1 MNVQCPAC
9 GTYVA
14 ETATMCPYCGFR
26 GDDPSLPIYKQ
37 GEYRPVPIV
46 PCEIVMDDGRR
57 GEIWLSDEDSK
68 NLFRHLTNWKWLS
81 TMLPALAE
89 TLESMFGGT
98 VHLEAKLP
106 EHIMRMI
113 EEGKLHFATD
123 KNGEILAEVF
133 DERNKIFKQV
143 RLEKVVRNDTLLPA
157 MQHLETQAAL
167 CLVMEKIDEVGR
179 AVQQLGEE
187 MQQDRLAR
195 VDAAFDM
202 FQQACRIESSRERN
216 EYVREALNEA
226 TRAKALLV
234 RNFAQQQRLVK
245 QGSKKSDAALRAM
258 QDYVAIVNAVNV
270 QMQTHMALG
279 QQDVAA
285 YCLQDLNKFIKN
297 YDLDKRNTMLNLVGS
312 VKSKNR
318 GSNQGK
324 FMAFRCLVWV
334 SGSGGWWCWSGSL
347 GVWIPRRCSPPPC
360 NCLTRGGCRAWSS
373 VTRRTADGNCI
384 SRSGSRRVR
393 GSPARNRGA
402 ARPRV
407 RCMTRGSACGGI

>member
-26 GDDPSLPIYKQ
+26 GDDPSRPIYKQ
-37 GEYRPVPIV
+37 GEYHPVPIV
-46 PCEIVMDDGRR
+46 PCEIVVDDGRSC
-57 GEIWLSDEDSK
+57 EIRLSDEDNK
-68 NLFRHLTNWKWLS
+68 NLFWHLTDWKWLS
-81 TMLPALAE
+81 TMIPALAE
-89 TLESMFGGT
+89 TLESIFGGT

-106 EHIMRMI
+106 EHIMHMI

-143 RLEKVVRNDTLLPA
+143 RLEKVVRNDALLPA

-187 MQQDRLAR
+187 LQQDRLAR
-195 VDAAFDM
+195 IDAALDM
-202 FQQACRIESSRERN
+202 FQQACRIKSSRERN

-234 RNFAQQQRLVK
+234 RNFAQQQRLME
-245 QGSKKSDAALRAM
+245 QGGKKSDAALRAM

-279 QQDVAA
+279 QQDAAA

-297 YDLDKRNTMLNLVGS
+297 YDLDKRDTMLNLVGS

-318 GSNQGK
+318 GDNPEK
-324 FMAFRCLVWV
+324 FVA
-334 SGSGGWWCWSGSL
+334 GSL
-347 GVWIPRRCSPPPC
+347 RIAANVENVAKALDAGEAISPKLITESER
-360 NCLTRGGCRAWSS
+360 N
-373 VTRRTADGNCI
+373 GND
-384 SRSGSRRVR
+384 S
-393 GSPARNRGA
+393 NDEEKQHDEED
-402 ARPRV
+402 
-407 RCMTRGSACGGI
+407 

>member
-9 GTYVA
+9 GTFVT

-26 GDDPSLPIYKQ
+26 GDDPNQPIYKQ
-37 GEYRPVPIV
+37 GEYRPVPVV
-46 PCEIVMDDGRR
+46 PCEIVVDDGRSC
-57 GEIWLSDEDSK
+57 EIRLSDEDNK
-68 NLFRHLTNWKWLS
+68 NLFRHLADWNWLS

-89 TLESMFGGT
+89 TLESIFGGT

-106 EHIMRMI
+106 EHIMHMI

-143 RLEKVVRNDTLLPA
+143 RLEKVVRNDALLPA

-167 CLVMEKIDEVGR
+167 CLVMGKIDEVGR

-187 MQQDRLAR
+187 LQQDRLAR
-195 VDAAFDM
+195 VDAALDM

-234 RNFAQQQRLVK
+234 RNFAQQQRLME
-245 QGSKKSDAALRAM
+245 QGGKKSDAALRAM

-270 QMQTHMALG
+270 QMQTHMALE
-279 QQDVAA
+279 QQDAAA

-297 YDLDKRNTMLNLVGS
+297 YDLDKRDTMLNLVGS

-318 GSNQGK
+318 GDNPEK
-324 FMAFRCLVWV
+324 FVA
-334 SGSGGWWCWSGSL
+334 GSL
-347 GVWIPRRCSPPPC
+347 RIAANVENVAKALDAGEAISPKLITESER
-360 NCLTRGGCRAWSS
+360 N
-373 VTRRTADGNCI
+373 GND
-384 SRSGSRRVR
+384 S
-393 GSPARNRGA
+393 NDEEKQHDEED
-402 ARPRV
+402 
-407 RCMTRGSACGGI
+407 

>member
-9 GTYVA
+9 GTFVA

-26 GDDPSLPIYKQ
+26 GDDPNQPIYKQ
-37 GEYRPVPIV
+37 GEYRPVPVV
-46 PCEIVMDDGRR
+46 PCEIVVDDGRSC
-57 GEIWLSDEDSK
+57 EIRLSDEDNK
-68 NLFRHLTNWKWLS
+68 NLFRHLADWNWLS

-89 TLESMFGGT
+89 TLESIFGGT

-106 EHIMRMI
+106 EHIMHMI

-143 RLEKVVRNDTLLPA
+143 RLEKVVRNDALLPA

-167 CLVMEKIDEVGR
+167 CLVMGKIDEVGR

-187 MQQDRLAR
+187 LQQDRLVR
-195 VDAAFDM
+195 VDAALDM

-234 RNFAQQQRLVK
+234 RNFAQQQRLME
-245 QGSKKSDAALRAM
+245 QGGKKSDAALRAM

-270 QMQTHMALG
+270 QMQTHMALE
-279 QQDVAA
+279 QQDAAA

-297 YDLDKRNTMLNLVGS
+297 YDLDKRDTMLNLVGS

-318 GSNQGK
+318 GDNPEK
-324 FMAFRCLVWV
+324 FVA
-334 SGSGGWWCWSGSL
+334 GSL
-347 GVWIPRRCSPPPC
+347 RIAANVENVAKALDAGEAISPKLITESER
-360 NCLTRGGCRAWSS
+360 N
-373 VTRRTADGNCI
+373 GND
-384 SRSGSRRVR
+384 S
-393 GSPARNRGA
+393 NDEEKQHDEED
-402 ARPRV
+402 
-407 RCMTRGSACGGI
+407 

>member
-9 GTYVA
+9 GTFVA

-26 GDDPSLPIYKQ
+26 GDDPNQPIYKQ
-37 GEYRPVPIV
+37 GEYRPVPVV
-46 PCEIVMDDGRR
+46 PCEIVVDDGRSC
-57 GEIWLSDEDSK
+57 EIRLSDEDNK
-68 NLFRHLTNWKWLS
+68 NLFRHLADWNWLS

-89 TLESMFGGT
+89 TLESIFGGT

-106 EHIMRMI
+106 EHIMHMI
-113 EEGKLHFATD
+113 KEGKLHFATD

-143 RLEKVVRNDTLLPA
+143 RLEKVVRNDALLPA

-167 CLVMEKIDEVGR
+167 CLVMGKIDEVGR

-187 MQQDRLAR
+187 LQQDRLAR
-195 VDAAFDM
+195 VDAALDM

-234 RNFAQQQRLVK
+234 RNFAQQQRLME
-245 QGSKKSDAALRAM
+245 QGGKKSDAALRAM

-270 QMQTHMALG
+270 QMQTHMALE
-279 QQDVAA
+279 QQDAAA

-297 YDLDKRNTMLNLVGS
+297 YDLDKRDTMLNLVGS

-318 GSNQGK
+318 GDNPEK
-324 FMAFRCLVWV
+324 FVA
-334 SGSGGWWCWSGSL
+334 GSL
-347 GVWIPRRCSPPPC
+347 RIAANVENVAKALDAGEAISPKLITESER
-360 NCLTRGGCRAWSS
+360 N
-373 VTRRTADGNCI
+373 GND
-384 SRSGSRRVR
+384 S
-393 GSPARNRGA
+393 NDEEKQHDEED
-402 ARPRV
+402 
-407 RCMTRGSACGGI
+407 

>member
-26 GDDPSLPIYKQ
+26 GDDPSRPIYKQ
-37 GEYRPVPIV
+37 GEYHPVPIV
-46 PCEIVMDDGRR
+46 PCEIVVDDGRSC
-57 GEIWLSDEDSK
+57 EIRLSDEDNK
-68 NLFRHLTNWKWLS
+68 NLFRHLTDWKWLS
-81 TMLPALAE
+81 TMIPALAE
-89 TLESMFGGT
+89 TLESIFGGT

-106 EHIMRMI
+106 EHIMHMI

-123 KNGEILAEVF
+123 KNGEILADVF

-143 RLEKVVRNDTLLPA
+143 RLEKVVRNDALLPA

-167 CLVMEKIDEVGR
+167 CLVMEKIDEVDR

-187 MQQDRLAR
+187 LQQDRLAR
-195 VDAAFDM
+195 IDAALDM
-202 FQQACRIESSRERN
+202 FQQACRIKSSRERN

-234 RNFAQQQRLVK
+234 RNFAQQQRLME
-245 QGSKKSDAALRAM
+245 QGGKKSDAALRAM

-279 QQDVAA
+279 QQDAAA

-297 YDLDKRNTMLNLVGS
+297 YDLDKRDTMLNLVGS

-318 GSNQGK
+318 GDNPEK
-324 FMAFRCLVWV
+324 FVA
-334 SGSGGWWCWSGSL
+334 GSL
-347 GVWIPRRCSPPPC
+347 RIAANVENVAKALDAGEAISPKLITESER
-360 NCLTRGGCRAWSS
+360 N
-373 VTRRTADGNCI
+373 GND
-384 SRSGSRRVR
+384 S
-393 GSPARNRGA
+393 NDEEKQHDEED
-402 ARPRV
+402 
-407 RCMTRGSACGGI
+407 

>member
-9 GTYVA
+9 GTFVA

-26 GDDPSLPIYKQ
+26 GDDPNWPIYKQ
-37 GEYRPVPIV
+37 GEYRPVPVV
-46 PCEIVMDDGRR
+46 PCEIVVDDGRSC
-57 GEIWLSDEDSK
+57 EIRLSDEDNK
-68 NLFRHLTNWKWLS
+68 NLFRHLADWNWLS

-89 TLESMFGGT
+89 TLESIFGGT

-106 EHIMRMI
+106 EHIMHMI

-143 RLEKVVRNDTLLPA
+143 RLEKVVRNDALLPA

-167 CLVMEKIDEVGR
+167 CLVMGKIDEVGR

-187 MQQDRLAR
+187 LQQDRLAR
-195 VDAAFDM
+195 VDAALDM

-234 RNFAQQQRLVK
+234 RNFAQQQRLME
-245 QGSKKSDAALRAM
+245 QGGKKSDAALRAM

-270 QMQTHMALG
+270 QMQTHMALE
-279 QQDVAA
+279 QQDAAA

-297 YDLDKRNTMLNLVGS
+297 YDLDKRDTMLNLVGS

-318 GSNQGK
+318 GDNPEK
-324 FMAFRCLVWV
+324 FVA
-334 SGSGGWWCWSGSL
+334 GSL
-347 GVWIPRRCSPPPC
+347 RIAANVENVAKALDAGEAISPKLITESER
-360 NCLTRGGCRAWSS
+360 N
-373 VTRRTADGNCI
+373 GND
-384 SRSGSRRVR
+384 S
-393 GSPARNRGA
+393 NDEEKQHDEED
-402 ARPRV
+402 
-407 RCMTRGSACGGI
+407 

>member
-26 GDDPSLPIYKQ
+26 GDDPSRPIYKQ
-37 GEYRPVPIV
+37 GEYHPVPIV
-46 PCEIVMDDGRR
+46 PCEIVVDDGRSC
-57 GEIWLSDEDSK
+57 EIRLSDEDNK
-68 NLFRHLTNWKWLS
+68 NLFRHLTDWKWLS
-81 TMLPALAE
+81 TMIPALAE
-89 TLESMFGGT
+89 TLESIFGGT

-106 EHIMRMI
+106 EHIMHMI

-143 RLEKVVRNDTLLPA
+143 RLEKVVRNDALLPA

-187 MQQDRLAR
+187 LQQDRLAR
-195 VDAAFDM
+195 IDAALDM
-202 FQQACRIESSRERN
+202 FQQACRIKSSRERN

-234 RNFAQQQRLVK
+234 RNFAQQQRLME
-245 QGSKKSDAALRAM
+245 QGGKKSDAALRAM

-279 QQDVAA
+279 QQDAAA

-297 YDLDKRNTMLNLVGS
+297 YDLDKRDTMLNLVGS

-318 GSNQGK
+318 SDNPEK
-324 FMAFRCLVWV
+324 FVA
-334 SGSGGWWCWSGSL
+334 GSL
-347 GVWIPRRCSPPPC
+347 RIAANVENVAKALDAGEAISPKLITESER
-360 NCLTRGGCRAWSS
+360 N
-373 VTRRTADGNCI
+373 GND
-384 SRSGSRRVR
+384 S
-393 GSPARNRGA
+393 NDEEKQHDEED
-402 ARPRV
+402 
-407 RCMTRGSACGGI
+407 

>member
-9 GTYVA
+9 GTFVA

-26 GDDPSLPIYKQ
+26 GDDPNQPIYKQ
-37 GEYRPVPIV
+37 GEYRPVPVV
-46 PCEIVMDDGRR
+46 PCEIVVDDGRSC
-57 GEIWLSDEDSK
+57 EIRLSDEDNK
-68 NLFRHLTNWKWLS
+68 NLFRHLADWNWLS

-89 TLESMFGGT
+89 TLESIFGGT

-106 EHIMRMI
+106 EHIMHMI

-143 RLEKVVRNDTLLPA
+143 RLEKVVRNDALLPA

-167 CLVMEKIDEVGR
+167 CLVMGKIDEVGR

-187 MQQDRLAR
+187 LQQDRLAR
-195 VDAAFDM
+195 VDAALDM

-234 RNFAQQQRLVK
+234 RNFAQQQRLME
-245 QGSKKSDAALRAM
+245 QGGKKSDAALRAM

-270 QMQTHMALG
+270 QMQTHMALE
-279 QQDVAA
+279 QQDAAA

-297 YDLDKRNTMLNLVGS
+297 YDLDKRDTMLNLVGS

-318 GSNQGK
+318 GDNPEK
-324 FMAFRCLVWV
+324 FVA
-334 SGSGGWWCWSGSL
+334 GSL
-347 GVWIPRRCSPPPC
+347 RIAANVENVAKALDAGEEISPKLITESER
-360 NCLTRGGCRAWSS
+360 N
-373 VTRRTADGNCI
+373 GND
-384 SRSGSRRVR
+384 S
-393 GSPARNRGA
+393 NDEEKQHDEED
-402 ARPRV
+402 
-407 RCMTRGSACGGI
+407 

>member
-26 GDDPSLPIYKQ
+26 GDDPSRPIYKQ
-37 GEYRPVPIV
+37 GEYHPVPIV
-46 PCEIVMDDGRR
+46 PCEIVVDDGRSC
-57 GEIWLSDEDSK
+57 EIRLSDEDNK
-68 NLFRHLTNWKWLS
+68 NLFRHLTDWKWLS
-81 TMLPALAE
+81 TMIPALAE
-89 TLESMFGGT
+89 TLESIFGGT

-106 EHIMRMI
+106 EHIMHMI

-143 RLEKVVRNDTLLPA
+143 RLEKVVRNDALLPA

-187 MQQDRLAR
+187 LQQDRLAR
-195 VDAAFDM
+195 IDAALDM
-202 FQQACRIESSRERN
+202 FQQACRIKSSRERN

-234 RNFAQQQRLVK
+234 RNFAQQQRLME
-245 QGSKKSDAALRAM
+245 QGGKKSDAVLRAM

-279 QQDVAA
+279 QQDAAA

-297 YDLDKRNTMLNLVGS
+297 YDLDKRDTMLNLVGS

-318 GSNQGK
+318 GDNPEK
-324 FMAFRCLVWV
+324 FVA
-334 SGSGGWWCWSGSL
+334 GSL
-347 GVWIPRRCSPPPC
+347 RIAANVENVAKALDAGEAISPKLITESER
-360 NCLTRGGCRAWSS
+360 N
-373 VTRRTADGNCI
+373 GND
-384 SRSGSRRVR
+384 S
-393 GSPARNRGA
+393 NDEEKQHDEED
-402 ARPRV
+402 
-407 RCMTRGSACGGI
+407 

>member
-26 GDDPSLPIYKQ
+26 GDDPSRPIYKQ

-46 PCEIVMDDGRR
+46 PCEIVMDDGQR

-81 TMLPALAE
+81 TMLPALVE

-113 EEGKLHFATD
+113 EEDKLHFATD

-133 DERNKIFKQV
+133 DERNKTFKQV

-245 QGSKKSDAALRAM
+245 QSSKKSDAALRAM

-297 YDLDKRNTMLNLVGS
+297 YDLDKHDTMLNLVGS

-318 GSNQGK
+318 GSNQEK
-324 FMAFRCLVWV
+324 FID
-334 SGSGGWWCWSGSL
+334 GSL
-347 GVWIPRRCSPPPC
+347 QVAANIESVVKALDAGEVISPKLITE
-360 NCLTRGGCRAWSS
+360 N
-373 VTRRTADGNCI
+373 DGNGND
-384 SRSGSRRVR
+384 S
-393 GSPARNRGA
+393 NDEEKQHDEEN
-402 ARPRV
+402 
-407 RCMTRGSACGGI
+407 

>member
-9 GTYVA
+9 GTFVA

-26 GDDPSLPIYKQ
+26 GDDPNQPIYKQ
-37 GEYRPVPIV
+37 GEYRPVPVV
-46 PCEIVMDDGRR
+46 PCEIVVDDGRSC
-57 GEIWLSDEDSK
+57 EIRLSDEDNK
-68 NLFRHLTNWKWLS
+68 NLFRHLADWNWLS

-89 TLESMFGGT
+89 TLESIFGGT

-106 EHIMRMI
+106 EHIMHMI

-143 RLEKVVRNDTLLPA
+143 RLEKVVRNDALLPA

-167 CLVMEKIDEVGR
+167 CLVMGKIDEVGR

-187 MQQDRLAR
+187 LQQDRLAR
-195 VDAAFDM
+195 VDAALDM

-234 RNFAQQQRLVK
+234 RNFAQQQRLVE
-245 QGSKKSDAALRAM
+245 QGGKKSDAALRAM

-270 QMQTHMALG
+270 QMQTHMALE
-279 QQDVAA
+279 QQDAAA

-297 YDLDKRNTMLNLVGS
+297 YDLDKRDTMLNLVGS

-318 GSNQGK
+318 GDNPEK
-324 FMAFRCLVWV
+324 FVA
-334 SGSGGWWCWSGSL
+334 GSL
-347 GVWIPRRCSPPPC
+347 RIAANVENVAKALDAGEAISPKLITESER
-360 NCLTRGGCRAWSS
+360 N
-373 VTRRTADGNCI
+373 GND
-384 SRSGSRRVR
+384 S
-393 GSPARNRGA
+393 NDEEKQHDEED
-402 ARPRV
+402 
-407 RCMTRGSACGGI
+407 

>member
-26 GDDPSLPIYKQ
+26 GDDPSRPIYKQ

-46 PCEIVMDDGRR
+46 PCEIVMDDDRR

-113 EEGKLHFATD
+113 EEDKLHFATD

-202 FQQACRIESSRERN
+202 FQQACRIGSSRERN

-245 QGSKKSDAALRAM
+245 QSSKKSDAALRAM

-297 YDLDKRNTMLNLVGS
+297 YDLDKRDTMLNLVGS

-318 GSNQGK
+318 GSNQEK
-324 FMAFRCLVWV
+324 FID
-334 SGSGGWWCWSGSL
+334 GSL
-347 GVWIPRRCSPPPC
+347 QVAANIESVVKALDAGEVISPKLITE
-360 NCLTRGGCRAWSS
+360 N
-373 VTRRTADGNCI
+373 DGNGND
-384 SRSGSRRVR
+384 S
-393 GSPARNRGA
+393 NDEEKQHDEEN
-402 ARPRV
+402 
-407 RCMTRGSACGGI
+407 

>member
-26 GDDPSLPIYKQ
+26 GDDPSRPIYKQ

-46 PCEIVMDDGRR
+46 PCEIVMDDDRR

-113 EEGKLHFATD
+113 EEDKLHFATD

-245 QGSKKSDAALRAM
+245 QSSKKSDAALRAM

-297 YDLDKRNTMLNLVGS
+297 YDLDKRDTMLNLVGS

-318 GSNQGK
+318 GSNQEK
-324 FMAFRCLVWV
+324 FID
-334 SGSGGWWCWSGSL
+334 GSL
-347 GVWIPRRCSPPPC
+347 QVAANIESVVKALDAGEVISPKLIIE
-360 NCLTRGGCRAWSS
+360 N
-373 VTRRTADGNCI
+373 DGNGND
-384 SRSGSRRVR
+384 S
-393 GSPARNRGA
+393 NDEEKQHDEEN
-402 ARPRV
+402 
-407 RCMTRGSACGGI
+407 

>member
-26 GDDPSLPIYKQ
+26 GDDPSRPIYKQ

-46 PCEIVMDDGRR
+46 PCEIVMDDDRR

-113 EEGKLHFATD
+113 EEDKLHFATD

-187 MQQDRLAR
+187 MQQDRLAC

-245 QGSKKSDAALRAM
+245 QSSKKSDAALRAM

-297 YDLDKRNTMLNLVGS
+297 YDLDKRDTMLNLVGS

-318 GSNQGK
+318 GSNQEK
-324 FMAFRCLVWV
+324 FID
-334 SGSGGWWCWSGSL
+334 GSL
-347 GVWIPRRCSPPPC
+347 QVAANIESVVKALDAGEVISPKLITE
-360 NCLTRGGCRAWSS
+360 N
-373 VTRRTADGNCI
+373 DGNGND
-384 SRSGSRRVR
+384 S
-393 GSPARNRGA
+393 NDEEKQHDEEN
-402 ARPRV
+402 
-407 RCMTRGSACGGI
+407 

>member
-26 GDDPSLPIYKQ
+26 GDDPSRPIYKQ
-37 GEYRPVPIV
+37 GEYHPVPIV
-46 PCEIVMDDGRR
+46 PCEIVVDDGRSC
-57 GEIWLSDEDSK
+57 EIRLSDEDNK
-68 NLFRHLTNWKWLS
+68 NLFRHLTDWKWLS
-81 TMLPALAE
+81 TMIPALAE
-89 TLESMFGGT
+89 TLESIFGGT

-106 EHIMRMI
+106 EHIMHMI

-143 RLEKVVRNDTLLPA
+143 RLEKVVRNDALLPA

-187 MQQDRLAR
+187 LQQDRLAR
-195 VDAAFDM
+195 IDAALDM
-202 FQQACRIESSRERN
+202 FQQACRIKSSWERN

-234 RNFAQQQRLVK
+234 RNFAQQQRLME
-245 QGSKKSDAALRAM
+245 QGGKKSDAALRAM

-279 QQDVAA
+279 QQDAAA

-297 YDLDKRNTMLNLVGS
+297 YDLDKRDTMLNLVGS

-318 GSNQGK
+318 GDNPEK
-324 FMAFRCLVWV
+324 FVA
-334 SGSGGWWCWSGSL
+334 GSL
-347 GVWIPRRCSPPPC
+347 RIAANVENVAKALDAGEAISPKLITESER
-360 NCLTRGGCRAWSS
+360 N
-373 VTRRTADGNCI
+373 GND
-384 SRSGSRRVR
+384 S
-393 GSPARNRGA
+393 NDEEKQHDEED
-402 ARPRV
+402 
-407 RCMTRGSACGGI
+407 

>member
-26 GDDPSLPIYKQ
+26 GDDPSRPIYKQ

-46 PCEIVMDDGRR
+46 PCEIVMDDDRR

-113 EEGKLHFATD
+113 EEDKLHFVTD

-245 QGSKKSDAALRAM
+245 QSSKKSDAALRAM

-297 YDLDKRNTMLNLVGS
+297 YDLDKRDTMLNLVGS

-318 GSNQGK
+318 GSNQEK
-324 FMAFRCLVWV
+324 FID
-334 SGSGGWWCWSGSL
+334 GSL
-347 GVWIPRRCSPPPC
+347 QVAANIESVVKALDAGEVISPKLITE
-360 NCLTRGGCRAWSS
+360 N
-373 VTRRTADGNCI
+373 DGNGND
-384 SRSGSRRVR
+384 S
-393 GSPARNRGA
+393 NDEEKQHDEEN
-402 ARPRV
+402 
-407 RCMTRGSACGGI
+407 

>member
-1 MNVQCPAC
+1 
-9 GTYVA
+9 
-14 ETATMCPYCGFR
+14 
-26 GDDPSLPIYKQ
+26 
-37 GEYRPVPIV
+37 
-46 PCEIVMDDGRR
+46 
-57 GEIWLSDEDSK
+57 
-68 NLFRHLTNWKWLS
+68 
-81 TMLPALAE
+81 ML
-89 TLESMFGGT
+89 G
-98 VHLEAKLP
+98 
-106 EHIMRMI
+106 
-113 EEGKLHFATD
+113 
-123 KNGEILAEVF
+123 NG
-133 DERNKIFKQV
+133 
-143 RLEKVVRNDTLLPA
+143 
-157 MQHLETQAAL
+157 
-167 CLVMEKIDEVGR
+167 KIDEVGR

-297 YDLDKRNTMLNLVGS
+297 YDLDKRDTMLNLVGS

-318 GSNQGK
+318 GSNQEK
-324 FMAFRCLVWV
+324 FID
-334 SGSGGWWCWSGSL
+334 GSL
-347 GVWIPRRCSPPPC
+347 QVAANIESVAKALDAGEVISPKLITE
-360 NCLTRGGCRAWSS
+360 N
-373 VTRRTADGNCI
+373 DGNGND
-384 SRSGSRRVR
+384 S
-393 GSPARNRGA
+393 NDEEKQHDEEN
-402 ARPRV
+402 
-407 RCMTRGSACGGI
+407 

>member
-26 GDDPSLPIYKQ
+26 GDDPSRPIYKQ
-37 GEYRPVPIV
+37 GEYHPVPIV
-46 PCEIVMDDGRR
+46 PCEIVVDDGRSC
-57 GEIWLSDEDSK
+57 EIRLSDEDNK
-68 NLFRHLTNWKWLS
+68 NLFRHLTDWKWLS
-81 TMLPALAE
+81 TMIPALAE
-89 TLESMFGGT
+89 TLESIFGGT

-106 EHIMRMI
+106 EHIMHMI

-143 RLEKVVRNDTLLPA
+143 RLEKVVRNDALLPA

-187 MQQDRLAR
+187 LQQDCLAR
-195 VDAAFDM
+195 IDAALDM
-202 FQQACRIESSRERN
+202 FQQACRIKSSRERN

-234 RNFAQQQRLVK
+234 RNFAQQQRLME
-245 QGSKKSDAALRAM
+245 QGGKKSDAALRAM

-279 QQDVAA
+279 QQDAAA

-297 YDLDKRNTMLNLVGS
+297 YDLDKRDTMLNLVGS

-318 GSNQGK
+318 GDNPEK
-324 FMAFRCLVWV
+324 FVA
-334 SGSGGWWCWSGSL
+334 GSL
-347 GVWIPRRCSPPPC
+347 RIAANVENVAKALDAGEAISPKLITESER
-360 NCLTRGGCRAWSS
+360 N
-373 VTRRTADGNCI
+373 GND
-384 SRSGSRRVR
+384 S
-393 GSPARNRGA
+393 NDEEKQHDEED
-402 ARPRV
+402 
-407 RCMTRGSACGGI
+407 

>member
-26 GDDPSLPIYKQ
+26 GDDPSRPIYKQ
-37 GEYRPVPIV
+37 GEYHPVPIV
-46 PCEIVMDDGRR
+46 PCEIVVDDGRSC
-57 GEIWLSDEDSK
+57 EIRLSDEDNK
-68 NLFRHLTNWKWLS
+68 NLFRHLTDWKWLS
-81 TMLPALAE
+81 TMIPALAE
-89 TLESMFGGT
+89 TLESIFGGT

-106 EHIMRMI
+106 EHIMHMI

-143 RLEKVVRNDTLLPA
+143 RLEKVVRNDALLPA

-187 MQQDRLAR
+187 LQQDRLAR
-195 VDAAFDM
+195 IDAALDM
-202 FQQACRIESSRERN
+202 FQQACRIKSSRECN

-234 RNFAQQQRLVK
+234 RNFAQQQRLME
-245 QGSKKSDAALRAM
+245 QGGKKSDAALRAM

-279 QQDVAA
+279 QQDAAA

-297 YDLDKRNTMLNLVGS
+297 YDLDKRDTMLNLVGS

-318 GSNQGK
+318 GDNPEK
-324 FMAFRCLVWV
+324 FVA
-334 SGSGGWWCWSGSL
+334 GSL
-347 GVWIPRRCSPPPC
+347 RIAANVENVAKALDAGEAISPKLITESER
-360 NCLTRGGCRAWSS
+360 N
-373 VTRRTADGNCI
+373 GND
-384 SRSGSRRVR
+384 S
-393 GSPARNRGA
+393 NDEEKQHDEED
-402 ARPRV
+402 
-407 RCMTRGSACGGI
+407 

>member
-26 GDDPSLPIYKQ
+26 GDDPSRPIYKQ
-37 GEYRPVPIV
+37 GEYHPVPIV
-46 PCEIVMDDGRR
+46 PCEIVVDDGRSC
-57 GEIWLSDEDSK
+57 EIRLSDEDNK
-68 NLFRHLTNWKWLS
+68 NLFRHLTDWKWLS
-81 TMLPALAE
+81 TMIPALAE
-89 TLESMFGGT
+89 TLESIFGGT

-106 EHIMRMI
+106 EHIMHMI

-143 RLEKVVRNDTLLPA
+143 RLEKVVRNDALLPA

-167 CLVMEKIDEVGR
+167 CSVMEKIDEVGR

-187 MQQDRLAR
+187 LQQDRLAR
-195 VDAAFDM
+195 IDAALDM
-202 FQQACRIESSRERN
+202 FQQACRIKSSRERN

-234 RNFAQQQRLVK
+234 RNFAQQQRLME
-245 QGSKKSDAALRAM
+245 QGGKKSDAALRAM

-279 QQDVAA
+279 QQDAAA

-297 YDLDKRNTMLNLVGS
+297 YDLDKRDTMLNLVGS

-318 GSNQGK
+318 GDNPEK
-324 FMAFRCLVWV
+324 FVA
-334 SGSGGWWCWSGSL
+334 GSL
-347 GVWIPRRCSPPPC
+347 RIAANVENVAKALDAGEAISPKLITESER
-360 NCLTRGGCRAWSS
+360 N
-373 VTRRTADGNCI
+373 GND
-384 SRSGSRRVR
+384 S
-393 GSPARNRGA
+393 NDEEKQHDEED
-402 ARPRV
+402 
-407 RCMTRGSACGGI
+407 

>member
-26 GDDPSLPIYKQ
+26 GDNPSRPIYKQ
-37 GEYRPVPIV
+37 GEYHPVPIV
-46 PCEIVMDDGRR
+46 PCEIVVDDGRSC
-57 GEIWLSDEDSK
+57 EIRLSDEDNK
-68 NLFRHLTNWKWLS
+68 NLFRHLTDWKWLS
-81 TMLPALAE
+81 TMIPALAE
-89 TLESMFGGT
+89 TLESIFGGT

-106 EHIMRMI
+106 EHIMHMI

-143 RLEKVVRNDTLLPA
+143 RLEKVVRNDALLPA

-187 MQQDRLAR
+187 LQQDRLAR
-195 VDAAFDM
+195 IDAALDM
-202 FQQACRIESSRERN
+202 FQQACRIKSSRERN

-234 RNFAQQQRLVK
+234 RNFAQQQRLME
-245 QGSKKSDAALRAM
+245 QGGKKSDAALRAM

-279 QQDVAA
+279 QQDAAA

-297 YDLDKRNTMLNLVGS
+297 YDLDKRDTMLNLVGS

-318 GSNQGK
+318 GDNPEK
-324 FMAFRCLVWV
+324 FVA
-334 SGSGGWWCWSGSL
+334 GSL
-347 GVWIPRRCSPPPC
+347 RIAANVENVAKALDAGEAISPKLITESER
-360 NCLTRGGCRAWSS
+360 N
-373 VTRRTADGNCI
+373 GND
-384 SRSGSRRVR
+384 S
-393 GSPARNRGA
+393 NDEEKQHDEED
-402 ARPRV
+402 
-407 RCMTRGSACGGI
+407 

>member
-26 GDDPSLPIYKQ
+26 GDDPSRPIYKQ
-37 GEYRPVPIV
+37 GEDHPVPIV
-46 PCEIVMDDGRR
+46 PCEIVVDDGRSC
-57 GEIWLSDEDSK
+57 EIRLSDEDNK
-68 NLFRHLTNWKWLS
+68 NLFRHLTDWKWLS
-81 TMLPALAE
+81 TMIPALAE
-89 TLESMFGGT
+89 TLESIFGGT

-106 EHIMRMI
+106 EHIMHMI

-123 KNGEILAEVF
+123 KNGEILADVF

-143 RLEKVVRNDTLLPA
+143 RLEKVVRNDALLPA

-187 MQQDRLAR
+187 LQQDRLAR
-195 VDAAFDM
+195 IDAALDM
-202 FQQACRIESSRERN
+202 FQQACRIKSSRERN

-234 RNFAQQQRLVK
+234 RNFAQQQRLME
-245 QGSKKSDAALRAM
+245 QGGKKSDAALRAM

-279 QQDVAA
+279 QQDAAA

-297 YDLDKRNTMLNLVGS
+297 YDLDKRDTMLNLVGS

-318 GSNQGK
+318 GDNPEK
-324 FMAFRCLVWV
+324 FVA
-334 SGSGGWWCWSGSL
+334 GSL
-347 GVWIPRRCSPPPC
+347 RIAANVENVAKALDAGEAISPKLITESER
-360 NCLTRGGCRAWSS
+360 N
-373 VTRRTADGNCI
+373 GND
-384 SRSGSRRVR
+384 S
-393 GSPARNRGA
+393 NDEEKQHDEED
-402 ARPRV
+402 
-407 RCMTRGSACGGI
+407 

>member
-26 GDDPSLPIYKQ
+26 GDDPSRPIYKQ
-37 GEYRPVPIV
+37 GEYHPVPIV
-46 PCEIVMDDGRR
+46 PCEIVVDDGRSC
-57 GEIWLSDEDSK
+57 EIRLSDEDNK
-68 NLFRHLTNWKWLS
+68 NLFRHLTDWKWLS
-81 TMLPALAE
+81 TMIPALAE
-89 TLESMFGGT
+89 TLESIFGGT

-113 EEGKLHFATD
+113 EEDKLHFATD

-187 MQQDRLAR
+187 LQQDRLAR

-245 QGSKKSDAALRAM
+245 QSSKKSDAALRAM

-297 YDLDKRNTMLNLVGS
+297 YDLDKRDTMLNLVGS

-318 GSNQGK
+318 GSNQEK
-324 FMAFRCLVWV
+324 FID
-334 SGSGGWWCWSGSL
+334 GSL
-347 GVWIPRRCSPPPC
+347 QVAANIESVVKALDAGEVISPKLITE
-360 NCLTRGGCRAWSS
+360 N
-373 VTRRTADGNCI
+373 DGNGND
-384 SRSGSRRVR
+384 S
-393 GSPARNRGA
+393 NDEEKQHDEEN
-402 ARPRV
+402 
-407 RCMTRGSACGGI
+407 

>member
-9 GTYVA
+9 GTFVA

-26 GDDPSLPIYKQ
+26 GDDPNQPIYKQ
-37 GEYRPVPIV
+37 GEYRPVPVV
-46 PCEIVMDDGRR
+46 PCEIVVDDGRSC
-57 GEIWLSDEDSK
+57 EIRLSDEDNK
-68 NLFRHLTNWKWLS
+68 NLFRHLADWKWFS

-143 RLEKVVRNDTLLPA
+143 RLEKVVRNDALLPA

-167 CLVMEKIDEVGR
+167 CLVMGKIDEVGR

-187 MQQDRLAR
+187 LQQDRLAR
-195 VDAAFDM
+195 VDAALDM

-234 RNFAQQQRLVK
+234 RNFAQQQRLME
-245 QGSKKSDAALRAM
+245 QGGKKSDAALRAM

-270 QMQTHMALG
+270 QMQTHMALE
-279 QQDVAA
+279 QQDAAA

-297 YDLDKRNTMLNLVGS
+297 YDLDKRDTMLNLVGS

-318 GSNQGK
+318 GDNPEK
-324 FMAFRCLVWV
+324 FVA
-334 SGSGGWWCWSGSL
+334 GSL
-347 GVWIPRRCSPPPC
+347 RIAANVENVAKALDAGEAISPKLITESER
-360 NCLTRGGCRAWSS
+360 N
-373 VTRRTADGNCI
+373 GND
-384 SRSGSRRVR
+384 S
-393 GSPARNRGA
+393 NDEEKQHDEED
-402 ARPRV
+402 
-407 RCMTRGSACGGI
+407 

>member
-26 GDDPSLPIYKQ
+26 GDDPSRPIYKQ
-37 GEYRPVPIV
+37 GEYHPVPIV
-46 PCEIVMDDGRR
+46 PCEIVVDDGRSC
-57 GEIWLSDEDSK
+57 EIRLSDEDNK
-68 NLFRHLTNWKWLS
+68 NLFRHLTDWKWLS
-81 TMLPALAE
+81 TMIPALAE
-89 TLESMFGGT
+89 TLESIFGGT

-106 EHIMRMI
+106 EHIMHMI

-123 KNGEILAEVF
+123 KNGEILADVF

-143 RLEKVVRNDTLLPA
+143 RLEKVVRNDALLPA

-187 MQQDRLAR
+187 LQQDRLAR
-195 VDAAFDM
+195 IDAALDM
-202 FQQACRIESSRERN
+202 FQQACRIKSSRERN

-234 RNFAQQQRLVK
+234 RNFAQQQRLME
-245 QGSKKSDAALRAM
+245 QGGKKSDAALRAM

-279 QQDVAA
+279 QQDAAA

-297 YDLDKRNTMLNLVGS
+297 YDLDKRDTMLNLVGS

-318 GSNQGK
+318 GDNPEK
-324 FMAFRCLVWV
+324 FVA
-334 SGSGGWWCWSGSL
+334 GSL
-347 GVWIPRRCSPPPC
+347 RIAANVENVAKALDAGEAISPKLITESER
-360 NCLTRGGCRAWSS
+360 N
-373 VTRRTADGNCI
+373 GND
-384 SRSGSRRVR
+384 SNDEEKRHDEED
-393 GSPARNRGA
+393 
-402 ARPRV
+402 
-407 RCMTRGSACGGI
+407 

>member
-9 GTYVA
+9 GTFVA
-14 ETATMCPYCGFR
+14 ETATMCLYCGFR
-26 GDDPSLPIYKQ
+26 GDDPNQPIYKQ
-37 GEYRPVPIV
+37 GEYRPVPVV
-46 PCEIVMDDGRR
+46 PCEIVVDDGRSC
-57 GEIWLSDEDSK
+57 EIRLSDEDNK
-68 NLFRHLTNWKWLS
+68 NLFRHLADWNWLS

-89 TLESMFGGT
+89 TLESIFGGT

-106 EHIMRMI
+106 EHIMHMI

-143 RLEKVVRNDTLLPA
+143 RLEKVVRNDALLPA

-167 CLVMEKIDEVGR
+167 CLVMGKIDEVGR

-187 MQQDRLAR
+187 LQQDRLAR
-195 VDAAFDM
+195 VDAALDM

-234 RNFAQQQRLVK
+234 RNFAQQQRLME
-245 QGSKKSDAALRAM
+245 QGGKKSDAALRAM

-270 QMQTHMALG
+270 QMQTHMALE
-279 QQDVAA
+279 QQDAAA

-297 YDLDKRNTMLNLVGS
+297 YDLDKRDTMLNLVGS

-318 GSNQGK
+318 GDNPEK
-324 FMAFRCLVWV
+324 FVA
-334 SGSGGWWCWSGSL
+334 GSL
-347 GVWIPRRCSPPPC
+347 RIAANVENVAKALDAGEAISPKLITESER
-360 NCLTRGGCRAWSS
+360 N
-373 VTRRTADGNCI
+373 GND
-384 SRSGSRRVR
+384 S
-393 GSPARNRGA
+393 NDEEKQHDEED
-402 ARPRV
+402 
-407 RCMTRGSACGGI
+407 

>member
-9 GTYVA
+9 GTFVA

-26 GDDPSLPIYKQ
+26 GDDPNQPIYKQ
-37 GEYRPVPIV
+37 GEYRPVPVV
-46 PCEIVMDDGRR
+46 PCEIVVDDGRSC
-57 GEIWLSDEDSK
+57 EIRLSDEDNK
-68 NLFRHLTNWKWLS
+68 NLFRHLADWNWLS

-89 TLESMFGGT
+89 TLESIFGGT

-106 EHIMRMI
+106 EHIMHMI

-143 RLEKVVRNDTLLPA
+143 RLEKVVRNDALLPA

-167 CLVMEKIDEVGR
+167 CLVMGKIDEVGR

-187 MQQDRLAR
+187 LQQDRLAR
-195 VDAAFDM
+195 VDAALDM

-234 RNFAQQQRLVK
+234 RNFAQQQRLME
-245 QGSKKSDAALRAM
+245 QGGKKSDAALRAM

-270 QMQTHMALG
+270 QMQTHMALE
-279 QQDVAA
+279 QQDAAA

-297 YDLDKRNTMLNLVGS
+297 YDLDKRDTMLNLVSS

-318 GSNQGK
+318 GDNPEK
-324 FMAFRCLVWV
+324 FVA
-334 SGSGGWWCWSGSL
+334 GSL
-347 GVWIPRRCSPPPC
+347 RIAANVENVAKALDAGEAISPKLITESER
-360 NCLTRGGCRAWSS
+360 N
-373 VTRRTADGNCI
+373 GND
-384 SRSGSRRVR
+384 S
-393 GSPARNRGA
+393 NDEEKQHDEED
-402 ARPRV
+402 
-407 RCMTRGSACGGI
+407 

>member
-26 GDDPSLPIYKQ
+26 GDDPSRPIYKQ

-68 NLFRHLTNWKWLS
+68 NLFRHLTDWKWLS

-157 MQHLETQAAL
+157 
-167 CLVMEKIDEVGR
+167 
-179 AVQQLGEE
+179 

-297 YDLDKRNTMLNLVGS
+297 YDLDKRDTMLNLVGS

-318 GSNQGK
+318 GSNQEK
-324 FMAFRCLVWV
+324 FID
-334 SGSGGWWCWSGSL
+334 GSL
-347 GVWIPRRCSPPPC
+347 QVAANIESVVKALDAGEVISPKLITE
-360 NCLTRGGCRAWSS
+360 N
-373 VTRRTADGNCI
+373 DGNGND
-384 SRSGSRRVR
+384 S
-393 GSPARNRGA
+393 NDEEKQHDEEN
-402 ARPRV
+402 
-407 RCMTRGSACGGI
+407 

>member
-1 MNVQCPAC
+1 MIISKKMSAAPSARSEVKMNVQCPAC

-26 GDDPSLPIYKQ
+26 GDDPSRPIYKQ

-46 PCEIVMDDGRR
+46 PCEIVMDDGQR

-113 EEGKLHFATD
+113 EEGKLHFVTD

-245 QGSKKSDAALRAM
+245 QSSKKSDAALRAM

-297 YDLDKRNTMLNLVGS
+297 YDLDKHDTMLNLVGS

-318 GSNQGK
+318 GSNQEK
-324 FMAFRCLVWV
+324 FID
-334 SGSGGWWCWSGSL
+334 GSL
-347 GVWIPRRCSPPPC
+347 QVAANIESVVKALDAGEVISPKLITE
-360 NCLTRGGCRAWSS
+360 N
-373 VTRRTADGNCI
+373 DGNGND
-384 SRSGSRRVR
+384 S
-393 GSPARNRGA
+393 NDEEKQHDEEN
-402 ARPRV
+402 
-407 RCMTRGSACGGI
+407 

>member
-9 GTYVA
+9 GTFVA

-26 GDDPSLPIYKQ
+26 GDDPNQPIYKQ
-37 GEYRPVPIV
+37 GEYRPVPVV
-46 PCEIVMDDGRR
+46 PCEIVVDDGRSC
-57 GEIWLSDEDSK
+57 EIRLSDEDNK
-68 NLFRHLTNWKWLS
+68 NLFRHLADWNWLS

-89 TLESMFGGT
+89 TLESIFGGT

-106 EHIMRMI
+106 EHIMHMI

-143 RLEKVVRNDTLLPA
+143 RLEKVVRNDALLPA

-167 CLVMEKIDEVGR
+167 CLVMGKIDEVGR

-187 MQQDRLAR
+187 LQQDRLAR
-195 VDAAFDM
+195 VDAALDM

-234 RNFAQQQRLVK
+234 RNFAQQQRLME
-245 QGSKKSDAALRAM
+245 QGGKKSDAALRAM

-270 QMQTHMALG
+270 QMQTHMALE
-279 QQDVAA
+279 QQDAAA

-297 YDLDKRNTMLNLVGS
+297 YDLDKRDTVLNLVGS

-318 GSNQGK
+318 GDNPEK
-324 FMAFRCLVWV
+324 FVA
-334 SGSGGWWCWSGSL
+334 GSL
-347 GVWIPRRCSPPPC
+347 RIAANVENVAKALDAGEAISPKLITESER
-360 NCLTRGGCRAWSS
+360 N
-373 VTRRTADGNCI
+373 GND
-384 SRSGSRRVR
+384 S
-393 GSPARNRGA
+393 NDEEKQHDEED
-402 ARPRV
+402 
-407 RCMTRGSACGGI
+407 

>member
-9 GTYVA
+9 GTFVA

-26 GDDPSLPIYKQ
+26 GDDPNQPIYKQ
-37 GEYRPVPIV
+37 GEYRPVPVV
-46 PCEIVMDDGRR
+46 PCEIVVDDGRSC
-57 GEIWLSDEDSK
+57 EIRLSDEDNK
-68 NLFRHLTNWKWLS
+68 NLFRHLADWNWLS

-89 TLESMFGGT
+89 TLESIFGGT

-106 EHIMRMI
+106 EHIMHMI

-123 KNGEILAEVF
+123 KNSEILAEVF

-143 RLEKVVRNDTLLPA
+143 RLEKVVRNDALLPA

-167 CLVMEKIDEVGR
+167 CLVMGKIDEVGR

-187 MQQDRLAR
+187 LQQDRLAR
-195 VDAAFDM
+195 VDAALDM

-234 RNFAQQQRLVK
+234 RNFAQQQRLME
-245 QGSKKSDAALRAM
+245 QGGKKTDAALRAM

-279 QQDVAA
+279 QQDAAA

-297 YDLDKRNTMLNLVGS
+297 YDLDKRDTMLNLVGS

-318 GSNQGK
+318 GDNPEK
-324 FMAFRCLVWV
+324 FVA
-334 SGSGGWWCWSGSL
+334 GSL
-347 GVWIPRRCSPPPC
+347 RIAANVENVAKALDAGEAISPKLITESER
-360 NCLTRGGCRAWSS
+360 N
-373 VTRRTADGNCI
+373 GND
-384 SRSGSRRVR
+384 S
-393 GSPARNRGA
+393 NDEEKQHDEED
-402 ARPRV
+402 
-407 RCMTRGSACGGI
+407 

>member
-26 GDDPSLPIYKQ
+26 GDDPSRPIYKQ
-37 GEYRPVPIV
+37 GEYHPVPIV
-46 PCEIVMDDGRR
+46 PCEIVVDDGRSC
-57 GEIWLSDEDSK
+57 EIRLSDEDNK
-68 NLFRHLTNWKWLS
+68 NLFRHLTDWKWLS
-81 TMLPALAE
+81 TMIPALAE
-89 TLESMFGGT
+89 TLESIFGGT

-106 EHIMRMI
+106 EHIMHMI

-143 RLEKVVRNDTLLPA
+143 RLEKVVRNDALLPA

-187 MQQDRLAR
+187 LQQDRLAR
-195 VDAAFDM
+195 IDAALDM
-202 FQQACRIESSRERN
+202 FQQACRIKSSRERN

-234 RNFAQQQRLVK
+234 RNFAQQQRLME
-245 QGSKKSDAALRAM
+245 QGGKKSDAALRAM

-279 QQDVAA
+279 QQDAAA

-297 YDLDKRNTMLNLVGS
+297 YDLDKRDTILNLVGS

-318 GSNQGK
+318 GDNPEK
-324 FMAFRCLVWV
+324 FVA
-334 SGSGGWWCWSGSL
+334 GSL
-347 GVWIPRRCSPPPC
+347 RIAANVENVAKALDAGEAISPKLITESER
-360 NCLTRGGCRAWSS
+360 N
-373 VTRRTADGNCI
+373 GND
-384 SRSGSRRVR
+384 S
-393 GSPARNRGA
+393 NDEEKQHDEED
-402 ARPRV
+402 
-407 RCMTRGSACGGI
+407 

>member
-26 GDDPSLPIYKQ
+26 GDDPSRPIYKQ
-37 GEYRPVPIV
+37 GEYHPVPIV
-46 PCEIVMDDGRR
+46 PCETVVDDGRSC
-57 GEIWLSDEDSK
+57 EIRLSDEDNK
-68 NLFRHLTNWKWLS
+68 NLFRHLTDWKWLS
-81 TMLPALAE
+81 TMIPALAE
-89 TLESMFGGT
+89 TLESIFGGT

-106 EHIMRMI
+106 EHIMHMI

-143 RLEKVVRNDTLLPA
+143 RLEKVVRNDALLPA

-187 MQQDRLAR
+187 LQQDRLAR
-195 VDAAFDM
+195 IDAALDM
-202 FQQACRIESSRERN
+202 FQQACRIKSSRERN

-234 RNFAQQQRLVK
+234 RNFAQQQRLME
-245 QGSKKSDAALRAM
+245 QGGKKSDAALRAM

-279 QQDVAA
+279 QQDAAA

-297 YDLDKRNTMLNLVGS
+297 YDLDKRDTMLNLVGS

-318 GSNQGK
+318 GDNPEK
-324 FMAFRCLVWV
+324 FVA
-334 SGSGGWWCWSGSL
+334 GSL
-347 GVWIPRRCSPPPC
+347 RIAANVENVAKALDAGEAISPKLITESER
-360 NCLTRGGCRAWSS
+360 N
-373 VTRRTADGNCI
+373 GND
-384 SRSGSRRVR
+384 S
-393 GSPARNRGA
+393 NDEEKQHDEED
-402 ARPRV
+402 
-407 RCMTRGSACGGI
+407 

>member
-26 GDDPSLPIYKQ
+26 GDDPSRPIYKQ
-37 GEYRPVPIV
+37 GEYHPVPIV
-46 PCEIVMDDGRR
+46 PCEIVVDDGRSC
-57 GEIWLSDEDSK
+57 EIRLSDEDNK
-68 NLFRHLTNWKWLS
+68 NLFRHLTDWKWLS
-81 TMLPALAE
+81 TMIPALAE
-89 TLESMFGGT
+89 TLESIFGGT

-106 EHIMRMI
+106 EHIMHMI

-143 RLEKVVRNDTLLPA
+143 RLEKIVRNDALLPA

-187 MQQDRLAR
+187 LQQDRLAR
-195 VDAAFDM
+195 IDAALDM
-202 FQQACRIESSRERN
+202 FQQACRIKSSRERN

-234 RNFAQQQRLVK
+234 RNFAQQQRLME
-245 QGSKKSDAALRAM
+245 QGGKKSDAALRAM

-279 QQDVAA
+279 QQDAAA

-297 YDLDKRNTMLNLVGS
+297 YDLDKRDTMLNLVGS

-318 GSNQGK
+318 GDNPEK
-324 FMAFRCLVWV
+324 FVA
-334 SGSGGWWCWSGSL
+334 GSL
-347 GVWIPRRCSPPPC
+347 RIAANVENVAKALDAGEAISPKLITESER
-360 NCLTRGGCRAWSS
+360 N
-373 VTRRTADGNCI
+373 GND
-384 SRSGSRRVR
+384 S
-393 GSPARNRGA
+393 NDEEKQHDEED
-402 ARPRV
+402 
-407 RCMTRGSACGGI
+407 